1 MKSNE
6 QIAEL
11 TEQFQD
17 YYDQEPWYGNS
28 LLTILEGLTS
38 ADAFWQPSKNAHSV
52 AELVSHMVYWR
63 LALIKRLE
71 GDLDYKPS
79 MESED
84 NWQPLEKLKKE
95 GWDNLKTRLE
105 ESQQT
110 LVSLMEKQEDS
121 LLEKNYTA
129 KATFQKIIVG
139 IIQHDIYHTGQIA
152 YVKSL
157 KKLAA

>member
-1 MKSNE
+1 MKSNK
-6 QIAEL
+6 QITDL
-11 TEQFQD
+11 TEQFED
-17 YYDQEPWYGNS
+17 YYNQEPWYGNS
-28 LLTILEGLTS
+28 LLTILDEVSS
-38 ADAFWQPSKNAHSV
+38 ADAFWQPSKNAHSI
-52 AELVSHMVYWR
+52 AELISHMIYWR

-71 GDLDYKPS
+71 GNLDYKPS

-84 NWQPLEKLKKE
+84 NWRSLEKLKKE
-95 GWDNLKTRLE
+95 GWDKLKNRLD

-110 LVSLMEKQEDS
+110 LVSLMKKQEDS
-121 LLEKNYTA
+121 LLEKNYTS

-157 KKLAA
+157 KKLTV